1 MTDVPIE
8 HHPTSRYMVYNGYYK
23 VMSNIPKMGQ
33 LPTPALWIA
42 SVKFGATQMVA
53 SATSTQ
59 RLVGRSVF
67 LRCLWHP
74 HSTTM
79 KHLTTKKWCK
89 KKQNGKTYIMCIYIY
104 VCVFMA
110 YIYICNY
117 IIYSETR
124 YMHIYNYI
132 YINKMSKINLAFTS
146 SPAGMLKKHL
156 LSLDGDGFGMC
167 TWSARMSVTF
177 LSWGIDIL
185 YRDMFIFLE
194 KIWNWYVS

>member
-1 MTDVPIE
+1 MASPFHDDETLDHQKKMQKETKWEDI
-8 HHPTSRYMVYNGYYK
+8 HNVY
-23 VMSNIPKMGQ
+23 
-33 LPTPALWIA
+33 
-42 SVKFGATQMVA
+42 
-53 SATSTQ
+53 
-59 RLVGRSVF
+59 
-67 LRCLWHP
+67 
-74 HSTTM
+74 
-79 KHLTTKKWCK
+79 
-89 KKQNGKTYIMCIYIY
+89 IYIC

-167 TWSARMSVTF
+167 T
-177 LSWGIDIL
+177 
-185 YRDMFIFLE
+185 
-194 KIWNWYVS
+194 